1 LLITTLRL
9 ETNPEEA
16 TGGAED
22 VRPDPEGGVG
32 VLAARPMSTV
42 AALMAPPGVVT
53 GMTMLETIGTTTKP
67 STLGTSVEDGTTV
80 KTENVVTL

>member
-1 LLITTLRL
+1 LLITTLYL
-9 ETNPEEA
+9 EINPEGA

-42 AALMAPPGVVT
+42 AALMAPTGVVT
-53 GMTMLETIGTTTKP
+53 GRQRLETVGITKP
-67 STLGTSVEDGTTV
+67 STLGTVAAIGIRV
-80 KTENVVTL
+80 KTESVVTS